1 MGYNSVDDN
10 EEDTNTN
17 KYGKFD
23 WSKLSI
29 KKSVLMGAT
38 AIGLVLLI
46 VFAGK
51 IWETNKAGHFQIKQA
66 ALTGNMTVR
75 HNAGMYMQMFGSI
88 DTYRNVA
95 TLRFGAGDI
104 VDVGEGAVPVDVIFN
119 DGSIA
124 KISGLVRVKLPTT
137 TEGCLVLKRDY
148 EGGYEHFIRSGVV
161 PIVNNAIKLSANLR
175 TAQDAYTNVA
185 LFQQSVDDQLR
196 NGIYVTKKE
205 IVKVEN
211 IATGEMVEQSVTVIV
226 YNEDGTA
233 KRVPTRL
240 QELGC
245 EVAECVIDIPDF
257 DEEVKKQIAARK
269 NEAMKTELAKQS
281 ALRAKQDAITAEEQ
295 GKANVATAKYTREV
309 EKVKEVTDAQKV
321 YEVGVIKAEQEYKV
335 AQLQAKQAEEEKKAT
350 IFEGQ
355 GKAEANRLQVQA
367 GLSPQDAA
375 KWKYETAVGVAS
387 ALSKV
392 NVPTI
397 MIGGG
402 DGKGGMN
409 PLDAVG
415 INQLLQIMEKLDK
428 K

>member
-1 MGYNSVDDN
+1 MGFNREEESDD
-10 EEDTNTN
+10 TVN
-17 KYGKFD
+17 KYNKFD

-29 KKSVLMGAT
+29 KKSVLMGVV
-38 AIGLVLLI
+38 AIGLIMLVI
-46 VFAGK
+46 FSGK

-66 ALTGNMTVR
+66 AWSGTMSVR
-75 HNAGMYMQMFGSI
+75 HNPGLYIQGFGTI

-104 VDVGEGAVPVDVIFN
+104 ADVGEGAVPVDVIFN

-205 IVKVEN
+205 VVKVEN

-257 DEEVKKQIAARK
+257 DDEVKKQIAARK

-350 IFEGQ
+350 ISKGQ
-355 GKAEANRLQVQA
+355 AEAEANRLKVSA
-367 GLSPQDAA
+367 GLSPQERAEWDY
-375 KWKYETAVGVAS
+375 KTKVGVAGEL
-387 ALSKV
+387 AKV
-392 NVPTI
+392 KVPTI
-397 MIGGG
+397 VMGGG
-402 DGKGGMN
+402 DGKGGSNSVM
-409 PLDAVG
+409 DAIG
-415 INQLLQIMEKLDK
+415 INMLLGITEKLSK
-428 K
+428 